1 MKNMLILLMSFF
13 SVILIAEPVTVVSL
27 SPALTDAVV
36 LIGGVKQLAGKSS
49 ACNAPGTKEIPVA
62 GDMGRPDVEKII
74 RLKPDHVISDT
85 RHPGGRWQLL
95 KDAGIKT
102 IFLPGEKIAD
112 FPANL
117 RKLGKLLGLEKQS
130 ETAAGEFEAEIAQLQ
145 KSVPAKKVRAL
156 IVFAVSPV
164 VSCSKKSFI
173 DEALNL
179 AGVENLCADGR
190 RAYFVVPSEYIL
202 RQMPEVIISAGVPE
216 TAVKSFFERKE
227 FRYLPAVK
235 KNRIIFIDPD
245 KFCRAGM
252 VLPQAIKALRQE
264 IQRIVSPGAAVLPS
278 R

>member
-1 MKNMLILLMSFF
+1 MKPFFIFAALFF
-13 SVILIAEPVTVVSL
+13 SAALTAAPVKVISL
-27 SPALTDAVV
+27 SPALTDAIM
-36 LIGGVKQLAGKSS
+36 LIGGGKQLAGRSS
-49 ACNAPGTKEIPVA
+49 ACNAPGTENIPIS

-74 RLKPDHVISDT
+74 RLKPDYVISDT

-95 KDAGIKT
+95 KDAGIKL
-102 IFLPGEKIAD
+102 IFLPGEQIAD

-117 RKLGKLLGLEKQS
+117 RKLGKLLDLEKQS
-130 ETAAGEFEAEIAQLQ
+130 ELAAREFEAQISQLQ
-145 KSVPAKKVRAL
+145 KSIPAKKVKAL
-156 IVFAVSPV
+156 IVFAVAPA

-179 AGVENLCADGR
+179 AGVENLCANGS

-216 TAVKSFFERKE
+216 AAVKSFFERNE
-227 FRYLPAVK
+227 FRNLPAVK
-235 KNRIIFIDPD
+235 NNRIIFIDPD
-245 KFCRAGM
+245 KFCRAGIA
-252 VLPQAIKALRQE
+252 LPQAVKALRQE

>member
-1 MKNMLILLMSFF
+1 M
-13 SVILIAEPVTVVSL
+13 
-27 SPALTDAVV
+27 
-36 LIGGVKQLAGKSS
+36 
-49 ACNAPGTKEIPVA
+49 
-62 GDMGRPDVEKII
+62 
-74 RLKPDHVISDT
+74 
-85 RHPGGRWQLL
+85 
-95 KDAGIKT
+95 
-102 IFLPGEKIAD
+102 
-112 FPANL
+112 
-117 RKLGKLLGLEKQS
+117 GKLLKLENQS
-130 ETAAGEFEAEIAQLQ
+130 ETAAGEFEAEITQLQ
-145 KSVPAKKVRAL
+145 KSVPEKKVKAL

-216 TAVKSFFERKE
+216 TAVRSFFERKE